1 MVVCWKGLL
10 GKQRNGANKWEYI
23 RFQCIER
30 YIVRMMTEPG
40 RFTVPVDIFVV
51 AAGNMFMEDVLPA
64 QAANMT
70 DRK

>member
-1 MVVCWKGLL
+1 
-10 GKQRNGANKWEYI
+10 
-23 RFQCIER
+23 
-30 YIVRMMTEPG
+30 MMTEPG